1 MGRYMGRQS
10 NLEPFIKT
18 GTTLVVLSIDG
29 KEPEEKERLNK
40 LAIYLEILVTY
51 YSYIVFT

>member
-1 MGRYMGRQS
+1 MGRYMEQQS

-18 GTTLVVLSIDG
+18 GTTLAVLSIDG
-29 KEPEEKERLNK
+29 KEPEEKKRLNK
-40 LAIYLEILVTY
+40 LAIYLEILVIY

>member
-1 MGRYMGRQS
+1 MGRYMGQQS

-18 GTTLVVLSIDG
+18 VTTLAVLSIDG
-29 KEPEEKERLNK
+29 KEPEEKKRLNK
-40 LAIYLEILVTY
+40 LTIYLEILVIY

>member
-1 MGRYMGRQS
+1 MEQQS

-18 GTTLVVLSIDG
+18 GTTLAVLSIDG
-29 KEPEEKERLNK
+29 KEPEEKKRLNK
-40 LAIYLEILVTY
+40 LAIYLEILVIY

>member
-1 MGRYMGRQS
+1 MGRYMGQQS

-18 GTTLVVLSIDG
+18 VTTLAVLSIDG
-29 KEPEEKERLNK
+29 KEPEEKKRLSK
-40 LAIYLEILVTY
+40 LAIYLEILVIY